1 MHIIILYSLIFS
13 ALPKVIERSWGLQ
26 CIEIIP
32 TSLNLSLQR
41 NHKSFLFAFLC
52 HSPLFTTASSFPQAL
67 QGPAWQAFLVYF
79 SFHRTLHTVG
89 NKEYTEA
96 GMWPKKR
103 RERYLL
109 RVLSHDL
116 KWGNRTMKTLRSTQ
130 STTLPLVHA
139 DWWDVFALD
148 KIIWHYQSN
157 ETSLAYLKHCTIL
170 FLTILQ
176 EEIIRFF
183 GDFSV

>member
-1 MHIIILYSLIFS
+1 M
-13 ALPKVIERSWGLQ
+13 PKVIERSWARFPKKWNNPN
-26 CIEIIP
+26 I
-32 TSLNLSLQR
+32 TKSSLQR

-103 RERYLL
+103 RE
-109 RVLSHDL
+109 
-116 KWGNRTMKTLRSTQ
+116 
-130 STTLPLVHA
+130 
-139 DWWDVFALD
+139 
-148 KIIWHYQSN
+148 I
-157 ETSLAYLKHCTIL
+157 SLASTISWSEMRQQNNEDITVYSVNHPTTRTCRLVRRFCSRQNHLALPVEWNL
-170 FLTILQ
+170 FSIP
-176 EEIIRFF
+176 
-183 GDFSV
+183 

>member
-52 HSPLFTTASSFPQAL
+52 YSPLFTTASSFPQAL

-89 NKEYTEA
+89 NKEYMEA
-96 GMWPKKR
+96 GMWPKKK
-103 RERYLL
+103 ERDISYEYYLMIWNEATEQWRHYSL
-109 RVLSHDL
+109 LS
-116 KWGNRTMKTLRSTQ
+116 Q
-130 STTLPLVHA
+130 PPYISTTRTCRLVRRFCSRQNHLALPVE
-139 DWWDVFALD
+139 W
-148 KIIWHYQSN
+148 N
-157 ETSLAYLKHCTIL
+157 L
-170 FLTILQ
+170 FSI
-176 EEIIRFF
+176 
-183 GDFSV
+183 S

>member
-41 NHKSFLFAFLC
+41 NRKSFLFAFLC

-103 RERYLL
+103 RDISL
-109 RVLSHDL
+109 
-116 KWGNRTMKTLRSTQ
+116 TSTISWSEMRQ
-130 STTLPLVHA
+130 QNNEDITVCSVNHPIFLPLVHV
-139 DWWDVFALD
+139 DWRDVFALD

-157 ETSLAYLKHCTIL
+157 ETSLAYLKHCTIY
-170 FLTILQ
+170 FL
-176 EEIIRFF
+176 RFCKKK
-183 GDFSV
+183 